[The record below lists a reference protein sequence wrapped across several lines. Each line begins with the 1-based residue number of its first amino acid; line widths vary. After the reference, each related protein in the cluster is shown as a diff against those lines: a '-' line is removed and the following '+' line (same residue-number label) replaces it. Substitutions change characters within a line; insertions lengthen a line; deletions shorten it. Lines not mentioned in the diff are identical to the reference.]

1 MKRPKAKPLTE
12 QIRAALKSSPLTAY
26 RLAKMTGIPRST
38 LSRFLGGS
46 AGMTLK
52 NLDKLAAA
60 LDLRLAEPT
69 KQEQPTHGDRVP
81 KATR

>member
-1 MKRPKAKPLTE
+1 MKRPRLTE
-12 QIRAALKSSPLTAY
+12 QIRAAVKASPYSAY
-26 RLAKMTGIPRST
+26 RISKMTGIPEST
-38 LSRFLGGS
+38 LSRFLLGR